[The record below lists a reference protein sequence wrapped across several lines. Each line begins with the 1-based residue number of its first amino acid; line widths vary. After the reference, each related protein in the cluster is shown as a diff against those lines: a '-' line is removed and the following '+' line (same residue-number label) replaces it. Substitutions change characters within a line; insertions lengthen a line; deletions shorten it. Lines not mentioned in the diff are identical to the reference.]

1 MSTRT
6 PLVQVIENSSGQETK
21 SSGRSSMP
29 RCRNSVAT
37 TTSDDQPHIGNYR
50 LLKTIGK
57 GNFAKVKLARHVLT
71 GKEVAVKIIDKTQLN
86 SSSLQKLFREVR
98 IMKMLNHPNIVKL
111 FEVIETEKTLYLV
124 MEYASGGEV
133 FDYLVAHGRMKE
145 KEARAKFRQIVSA
158 VQYCHQKC
166 IVHRDLKAEN
176 LLLDADM
183 NIKIADFGFSNEFT
197 LGNKLDTFC
206 GSPPYAAPELFQGKK
221 YDGPEVDVWSLGV
234 ILYTLVSGSLPFDG
248 QNLKELRER
257 VLRGK
262 YRIPFYMS
270 TDCENLLKKFLILNP
285 SKRGS
290 LEQIMRDRW
299 MNVGYEEEEL
309 KPYIEPMPD
318 YKDPRRTDIM
328 LTMGFSQEEIQD
340 SLVNQKYNDVMAAYL
355 LLDYRNSELDEGG
368 IKPRPGSDVS
378 NINAPSP
385 PHKVQ
390 RSVSSNQKPQNRRA
404 TDQGSS
410 YSKRGGQ
417 SDNRT
422 AGDDSG
428 RKSSSGSSTTKVP
441 ASPLVPSDR
450 KKSATPSTNSI
461 LSTGTGRSRNSPL
474 TERATLGQ
482 GIQNGKDSLN
492 TPGSRASTASAAAV
506 LSSSSSSSRPRHHKS
521 LSSSNHPCPSDL
533 HAPRPSAPPQRAPGA
548 SPSAHNIS
556 SAAVSDRTNFSRGVG
571 IRSTFHAGQQRG
583 ARDQQGSAYPGGP
596 ASPSLSHGNSQARRT
611 HGATGIFSKFTSKF
625 VRSPYEGEGRDE
637 GSRSMLSSTVDKS
650 EKTSGGVLS
659 SSSNND
665 ENNSSPGSGNTGGT
679 GTPPAI
685 GSQKDSAKPR
695 SLRFTWSMKTTS
707 SMEPME
713 MMREIRKVL
722 DSNSC
727 EYELRERYMLL
738 CVSGNPARDDF
749 VQWEMEVC
757 KLPRLSLNGV
767 RFKRISGTSIAF
779 KNIASKIANELKL

>member
-1 MSTRT
+1 MTTRT
-6 PLVQVIENSSGQETK
+6 PMLSVIEHSSNQIHSDSKAGV
-21 SSGRSSMP
+21 RSNMP
-29 RCRNSVAT
+29 RGRNSLAT
-37 TTSDDQPHIGNYR
+37 AADEQPHIGKYR

-98 IMKMLNHPNIVKL
+98 IMKLLNHPNIVKL

-285 SKRGS
+285 TKRGS
-290 LEQIMRDRW
+290 LEQIMTDRW
-299 MNVGYEEEEL
+299 MNVGHEEEEL
-309 KPYIEPMPD
+309 MPYIEPQPD
-318 YKDPRRTDIM
+318 YKDPKRTGQHPGSAGGWKRDIM
-328 LTMGFSQEEIQD
+328 LQMGYAQDEIQD
-340 SLVNQKYNDVMAAYL
+340 SLVNQKYDEIMATYL
-355 LLDYRNSELDEGG
+355 LLDYRNSELDELS
-368 IKPRPGSDVS
+368 IKPRPSIDLT
-378 NINAPSP
+378 NNAQSPS
-385 PHKVQ
+385 HKVQ
-390 RSVSSNQKPQNRRA
+390 RSTSNQKPRRS
-404 TDQGSS
+404 TDQSLSVSVKRSQGD
-410 YSKRGGQ
+410 SKHIAE
-417 SDNRT
+417 DY
-422 AGDDSG
+422 G
-428 RKSSSGSSTTKVP
+428 RKSSGSSAKVP
-441 ASPLVPSDR
+441 ASPLTTADR
-450 KKSATPSTNSI
+450 KKTPTPSTNSI
-461 LSTGTGRSRNSPL
+461 LSTGTSRGRSSPGP
-474 TERATLGQ
+474 ERSTLGV
-482 GIQNGKDSLN
+482 QNGKDS
-492 TPGSRASTASAAAV
+492 TV
-506 LSSSSSSSRPRHHKS
+506 
-521 LSSSNHPCPSDL
+521 
-533 HAPRPSAPPQRAPGA
+533 PQRVPVV
-548 SPSAHNIS
+548 SPSTNNIS
-556 SAAVSDRTNFSRGVG
+556 NSTVADRTNFPRGVTS
-571 IRSTFHAGQQRG
+571 RSTFHAGQQR
-583 ARDQQGSAYPGGP
+583 ASRDQHASTYNGPP
-596 ASPSLSHGNSQARRT
+596 ASPSLSHGNSQVRRT
-611 HGATGIFSKFTSKF
+611 GTGIFSKFTSKF
-625 VRSPYEGEGRDE
+625 VRRSPYEGEGRDE
-637 GSRSMLSSTVDKS
+637 ASRPMLSTA
-650 EKTSGGVLS
+650 EKLEKGTQGSAGDENRDSVS
-659 SSSNND
+659 SSSPV
-665 ENNSSPGSGNTGGT
+665 SS
-679 GTPPAI
+679 TP
-685 GSQKDSAKPR
+685 SSTQSSKDIKPR

-707 SMEPME
+707 SMEPNE
-713 MMREIRKVL
+713 MMKEIRKVL

-727 EYELRERYMLL
+727 DYELRERFMLL
-738 CVSGNPARDDF
+738 CNSGNPSRDDF

-767 RFKRISGTSIAF
+767 RFKRISGSSIAF

>member
-6 PLVQVIENSSGQETK
+6 PLLAVIENSSGGQDTK
-21 SSGRSSMP
+21 TGGRPSMP

-37 TTSDDQPHIGNYR
+37 TAEETPHIGNYR

-71 GKEVAVKIIDKTQLN
+71 GTEVAVKIIDKTQLN

-98 IMKMLNHPNIVKL
+98 IMKLLNHPNI
-111 FEVIETEKTLYLV
+111 
-124 MEYASGGEV
+124 GEV

-183 NIKIADFGFSNEFT
+183 NIKIADFGFSNEFVM
-197 LGNKLDTFC
+197 GSKLDTFC

-285 SKRGS
+285 TKRGS
-290 LEQIMRDRW
+290 LEQQIMKDRW
-299 MNVGYEEEEL
+299 MNVGHEEEEL
-309 KPYIEPMPD
+309 RPYIEPMPD
-318 YKDPRRTDIM
+318 YKDPKRTEIM
-328 LTMGFSQEEIQD
+328 IQMGYTMEEVQD
-340 SLVNQKYNDVMAAYL
+340 SLVNQKYNEVMATYL
-355 LLDYRNSELDEGG
+355 LLDYTNHELDEGV
-368 IKPRPGSDVS
+368 IKPRLGSDLTNS
-378 NINAPSP
+378 NAPSP
-385 PHKVQ
+385 PNKVQ
-390 RSVSSNQKPQNRRA
+390 RSISSNQKPRRP

-410 YSKRGGQ
+410 AKGRGQG
-417 SDNRT
+417 DNME
-422 AGDDSG
+422 DSG
-428 RKSSSGSSTTKVP
+428 RKGSGSSVKVP
-441 ASPLVPSDR
+441 ASQLVSDR

-482 GIQNGKDSLN
+482 GVQNGKDS
-492 TPGSRASTASAAAV
+492 
-506 LSSSSSSSRPRHHKS
+506 
-521 LSSSNHPCPSDL
+521 
-533 HAPRPSAPPQRAPGA
+533 APPQRPPGT

-556 SAAVSDRTNFSRGVG
+556 SATVTDRTNFSRGVA

-583 ARDQQGSAYPGGP
+583 DRDQQGYPYSVAP
-596 ASPSLSHGNSQARRT
+596 ASPSLSHGNSQARRP
-611 HGATGIFSKFTSKF
+611 GATGIFSKFTSKF
-625 VRSPYEGEGRDE
+625 VR
-637 GSRSMLSSTVDKS
+637 RSMLSSAVDKS
-650 EKTSGGVLS
+650 EKSGVLGSSHSGGG
-659 SSSNND
+659 D
-665 ENNSSPGSGNTGGT
+665 ENKDNSSPVS
-679 GTPPAI
+679 GTP
-685 GSQKDSAKPR
+685 SSKDLSTKPR

-707 SMEPME
+707 SMEPGE
-713 MMREIRKVL
+713 MMQEIRKVL

-767 RFKRISGTSIAF
+767 RFKRISGTSIVF